1 MLKIIIIII
10 IIILLLQNNN
20 EITYENLENL
30 DDNKKCYIENKFING
45 EFKYIKSEIIDN
57 YNLNTVDIIDCNDNR
72 ILGSCRNINKE
83 CIDFVTKEYCDNYK
97 MTFSDKTCR
106 DPLPYIWIDKADRPV
121 NKQEN
126 NGEFLLFKKF

>member
-10 IIILLLQNNN
+10 IIILLLHNND
-20 EITYENLENL
+20 EITFENLENL

-45 EFKYIKSEIIDN
+45 EFKYVKSEINDN

-97 MTFSDKTCR
+97 MTFYNKTCR
-106 DPLPYIWIDKADRPV
+106 DPLPYIWIDKANRPV